1 MRFLLGPVPGTLTLC
16 NGLNTS
22 CIACAGSRT
31 PQRFIA
37 YGALYGA
44 PLGDD
49 NLPVSRK
56 DYTYAEST
64 TGWSVVHMT
73 CTVARHMPNRPTT
86 YTAIRKVCLTPSSHH
101 WSSP

>member
-1 MRFLLGPVPGTLTLC
+1 MLC
-16 NGLNTS
+16 YV
-22 CIACAGSRT
+22 CATGSKT

-64 TGWSVVHMT
+64 TGEIDSPRVPSPLVLASV
-73 CTVARHMPNRPTT
+73 CTRQFAW
-86 YTAIRKVCLTPSSHH
+86 LSHR
-101 WSSP
+101 SDVP

>member
-1 MRFLLGPVPGTLTLC
+1 MTIMHPDTDTRFTKA
-16 NGLNTS
+16 GLF
-22 CIACAGSRT
+22 AHEGSKT

-64 TGWSVVHMT
+64 TGQTLAHLSGHQHW
-73 CTVARHMPNRPTT
+73 
-86 YTAIRKVCLTPSSHH
+86 PSPDHSTLRTLLIFNH
-101 WSSP
+101 